1 MDFKIDDKTRLNFN
15 NMLKEQGVEDNTNK
29 IRNLKHSSKIR
40 EQVTTMIEIR
50 NKYSRVG
57 KRGIDKMIDSKC
69 NWLFTNY
76 TNIFNKLKKNELD
89 LRILDKVLSTLK
101 EIEDGIVDQHEASV
115 KVGQALK
122 ELYIDSALK
131 AEKKRE
137 AQDKKNKKM
146 YKKPVKKLTWAQY
159 KKTLN

>member
-15 NMLKEQGVEDNTNK
+15 NMLKEQGVKDNTNK

-76 TNIFNKLKKNELD
+76 TNLFNKLKKNELD

-137 AQDKKNKKM
+137 AQDKKNKKI

-159 KKTLN
+159 KKTIN